1 MLLFG
6 LFIFLSH
13 FCATIMTVMYLQDKK
28 SAYAAIRKERE
39 LMASEMLSKVLDAEN
54 ADRQAQKNAADRAQ
68 EIIESARAAG
78 EERVKAMKA
87 EAAEKAAKLI
97 SGAEAEAKKR
107 ESEAEAEAE
116 KRGAQ
121 VISQAAAHRTEAV
134 RAVMEVVIP

>member
-1 MLLFG
+1 M
-6 LFIFLSH
+6 FIFLSH
-13 FCATIMTVMYLQDKK
+13 FCATIMTIMYSQDKK
-28 SAYAAIRKERE
+28 SPYAAIRKERE